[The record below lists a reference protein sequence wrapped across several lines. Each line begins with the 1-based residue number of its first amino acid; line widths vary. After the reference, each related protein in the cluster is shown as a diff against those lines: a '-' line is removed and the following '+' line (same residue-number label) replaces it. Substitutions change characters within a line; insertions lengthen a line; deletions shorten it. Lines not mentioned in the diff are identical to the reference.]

1 MRFRGGCAA
10 DQQRNSKALTL
21 HLLRHVDHLI
31 QRRRN
36 QPGEANQVGVN
47 LASGFQ
53 DFIRRHHHAKVDDFV
68 VVTLQHHADN
78 ILADVV
84 NVTLHG
90 GDDHLAVA
98 GTFLFA
104 GLNIG
109 FEVGHRLLH
118 DAGGFHHLRQEHFP
132 FTEQVADHVHAVHQ
146 RPFDNLNRTRG
157 LLAGFFGIELDK
169 FGNAF
174 NQRVFEALF
183 DVPAAPFRLLSV
195 GGIVGFAAAI
205 LFRQIEQAFSAVIA
219 AVQNHIFN
227 RIAQLGGKVV
237 VNRQLAGVN
246 DAHVHAVADGVVE
259 EYRVN
264 RLAHRVVAAE
274 GERHVRDAA
283 GDQRVRQFAFDIF
296 AGADKVLGIVVVLF
310 NPGRHGENIRVKD
323 DVFRREAH
331 LFGENFVRPAAN
343 FNFPLAGIG
352 LAHFIKGHNHD
363 GGAVA
368 AHLFRM
374 LDKRLNA
381 LFHRDG
387 VNDAFTLNTLQALFD
402 DLPFGGVDHNRHAG
416 DIRLTGD
423 QVEETRHRRFGVE
436 HPLIHIDIDNL
447 RAAFHLLARHIQR
460 FVIFFFFNQ
469 AFEFRRA
476 GNVGAFADV
485 HKQAVIA
492 DIQRLK
498 AGKTTGDGDFRQ
510 LARRQAG
517 HRAAHGGDMFR
528 RGTAAAADNIQESGF
543 SPFANLRRHRVGVQV
558 VFAKGVRQTGVR
570 VGGNVAFGDTRQLL
584 HVLAQLI
591 RPQGAVEAKRQRIG
605 VAQRVIKGFGGLAGQ
620 RAPGGVGDSA
630 GDHNRQ
636 IDSQRFK
643 LLFNR
648 KDRRFGVEGIEHRL
662 NQNQIRPAFH
672 QRFGGFTV
680 GFHQPVKGDVAEG
693 RVVDVGRN
701 GRRAVSRA
709 EDPCDVA
716 RFFRRT
722 CGPGIGAGAG
732 QFRRHKVDFRRQ
744 GFHLVIRHRD
754 GRRVKS
760 VGFND
765 IRPGRKIGIV
775 DSGYHIRLAE
785 NQQVV
790 VALQVARPVGKALAA
805 KVLLTQTV
813 ALDHGA
819 HAPIQNQNTCF

>member
-1 MRFRGGCAA
+1 M
-10 DQQRNSKALTL
+10 
-21 HLLRHVDHLI
+21 
-31 QRRRN
+31 
-36 QPGEANQVGVN
+36 
-47 LASGFQ
+47 
-53 DFIRRHHHAKVDDFV
+53 
-68 VVTLQHHADN
+68 
-78 ILADVV
+78 

-132 FTEQVADHVHAVHQ
+132 FTEQVADHVHAIHQ

-174 NQRVFEALF
+174 NQRVFEAFF
-183 DVPAAPFRLLSV
+183 DVPAAPFRLLGV
-195 GGIVGFAAAI
+195 GGIVSFAAAI
-205 LFRQIEQAFSAVIA
+205 FLRQIQQAFGAIIA

-227 RIAQLGGKVV
+227 RVAQLGGKVV
-237 VNRQLAGVN
+237 VNCQLSSV
-246 DAHVHAVADGVVE
+246 DDTHIHAVTDGVVE
-259 EYRVN
+259 EYCVN
-264 RLAHRVVAAE
+264 RLAHRVVTAE

-296 AGADKVLGIVVVLF
+296 AGTDKVLGIVVVLF
-310 NPGRHGENIRVKD
+310 NSGRHGENIRVED

-331 LFGENFVRPAAN
+331 LFGKNGVRPAAN
-343 FNFPLAGIG
+343 FNFTFTGIG
-352 LAHFIKGHNHD
+352 LAHFIKGHHHD
-363 GGAVA
+363 GSPVA

-387 VNDAFTLNTLQALFD
+387 VNDAFALNTLQALFD
-402 DLPFGGVDHNRHAG
+402 NLPFGGVDHNRHAG

-447 RAAFHLLARHIQR
+447 CAAFHLLARHIQR

-476 GNVGAFADV
+476 GDVGAFADV

-517 HRAAHGGDMFR
+517 DRAAHGGDMFR
-528 RGTAAAADNIQESGF
+528 RGAAAAADNIQESGF
-543 SPFANLRRHRVGVQV
+543 SPFANLRRHCVGVQV

-584 HVLAQLI
+584 HVLAQFV
-591 RPQGAVEAKRQRIG
+591 RPQSAVETESERIG

-620 RAPGGVGDSA
+620 RAPGGVGDGA

-636 IDSQRFK
+636 IDPQRFK
-643 LLFNR
+643 LLFDR

-672 QRFGGFTV
+672 QGFGGFTI
-680 GFHQPVKGDVAEG
+680 GFH
-693 RVVDVGRN
+693 
-701 GRRAVSRA
+701 
-709 EDPCDVA
+709 
-716 RFFRRT
+716 
-722 CGPGIGAGAG
+722 
-732 QFRRHKVDFRRQ
+732 
-744 GFHLVIRHRD
+744 
-754 GRRVKS
+754 
-760 VGFND
+760 
-765 IRPGRKIGIV
+765 
-775 DSGYHIRLAE
+775 
-785 NQQVV
+785 
-790 VALQVARPVGKALAA
+790 
-805 KVLLTQTV
+805 
-813 ALDHGA
+813 
-819 HAPIQNQNTCF
+819 